1 MSLRQWQRAV
11 AVVCTPSSFLTPPTK
26 HTHTHTHTT
35 YSCVPA
41 ALSLANEAKDGKDGK
56 EADAT
61 DGWGGI
67 TALIEAAVARA
78 EEARDGSVAA
88 GREAALIAGCVPPL
102 HESYRHDRVGYEC
115 VWYRH
120 MCMCA
125 FVCVLCVC
133 LFVCVCL
140 VVL

>member
-1 MSLRQWQRAV
+1 V

-26 HTHTHTHTT
+26 HTHTHTPH
-35 YSCVPA
+35 SCVPA
-41 ALSLANEAKDGKDGK
+41 ALSLADEPKDGKDGK

-61 DGWGGI
+61 DRWGGI

-102 HESYRHDRVGYEC
+102 HESYRHDRVGYEG
-115 VWYRH
+115 VW
-120 MCMCA
+120 
-125 FVCVLCVC
+125 
-133 LFVCVCL
+133 
-140 VVL
+140 